1 MKKLGTFR
9 EYLAEDSDI
18 IINITKEGLYDI
30 ELDVVKG
37 DKSIEK
43 LHLTTD
49 KSLAGFETG
58 VKFAI
63 KQLGAK
69 KVKINK
75 IGFR

>member
-9 EYLAEDSDI
+9 EWLNEDSDI
-18 IINITKEGLYDI
+18 IINITKEGLFDI
-30 ELDVVKG
+30 VIDVVKG

-49 KSLAGFETG
+49 KSLDGFETG
-58 VKFAI
+58 LRFAI
-63 KQLGAK
+63 KQLSAK

>member
-9 EYLAEDSDI
+9 EYLNEDSDI

-30 ELDVVKG
+30 ELNVVKG

-49 KSLAGFETG
+49 KSLDGFETG

>member
-9 EYLAEDSDI
+9 EYLNEDSDI